1 MDIGYM
7 TSMLG
12 GRDEESMYG
21 SSSSRYSSTCV
32 CMRETERERG
42 RDREREREREKVFL
56 YVYVYVCVCALHNA
70 KGEGCGTYCGVII

>member
-32 CMRETERERG
+32 CMRETERERDIG
-42 RDREREREREKVFL
+42 RERERKYFYMCVSTCVCVYCTMLREKDV
-56 YVYVYVCVCALHNA
+56 ALTV
-70 KGEGCGTYCGVII
+70 E